1 MTLPTALLE
10 PTVRRALAEDLG
22 TAGDLTTNAIVSA
35 DHRSGF
41 DVVAR
46 HPGATSGIDAATL
59 AWRLLDSEVQVDVRL
74 GEGASVTPGDV
85 VATVF
90 GPTRALLSGERVAL
104 NLLCHLSGVASATAG
119 LVAAVAHTRA
129 RTPCPR
135 KTTGGRGAVEK
146 AAVRAGGGVTHRF
159 GLHDAV
165 LIKDNHIAIAGSLP
179 EAIRRARSGVGH
191 LVAIEFE
198 VDTLEQLAEVLA
210 DPDLVASCRAVLLD
224 NMGPETLRQAV
235 ALVGGRLVTEASGRI
250 TAQTAAVLAETGVDL
265 ISAGWITHSAPVL
278 DLGLDA

>member
-22 TAGDLTTNAIVSA
+22 TAGDLTTNAIVPA

-46 HPGATSGIDAATL
+46 QPGVISGIDAATL

-129 RTPCPR
+129 RITCTR
-135 KTTGGRGAVEK
+135 KTTVGLLALEK
-146 AAVRAGGGVTHRF
+146 AAVRAGGGVNHRF

-250 TAQTAAVLAETGVDL
+250 TAQTAAALAETGVDL

>member
-22 TAGDLTTNAIVSA
+22 TAGDLTTNAIVPA

-46 HPGATSGIDAATL
+46 QPGVISGIDAATL

-129 RTPCPR
+129 RITCTR
-135 KTTGGRGAVEK
+135 KTTVGLRALEK
-146 AAVRAGGGVTHRF
+146 AAVRAGGGVNHRF

-179 EAIRRARSGVGH
+179 EAIRRARSAVGH

-250 TAQTAAVLAETGVDL
+250 TAQTAAALAETGVDL